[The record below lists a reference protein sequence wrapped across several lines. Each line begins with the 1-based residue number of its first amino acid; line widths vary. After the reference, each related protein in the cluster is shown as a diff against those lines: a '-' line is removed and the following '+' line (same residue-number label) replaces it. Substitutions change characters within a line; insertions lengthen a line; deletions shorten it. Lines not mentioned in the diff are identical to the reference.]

1 MADKRTAESSRL
13 AGLQFEE
20 KQYKVNLTRRQQ
32 FLDDYNERSSQAIDR
47 HALGD
52 HLDRQLKLEQKR
64 LMEQRL
70 SYEQNETNLQQ
81 DLDRFREQRIKLES
95 TIKLKSSQVEKN
107 LREMQEI
114 KQQQKQI
121 DQYLKQLND
130 LDKRIQR
137 KEEEYQ
143 EKLTGGINIDQLK
156 VDINRDEQQR
166 AKLQMDLKDLNEEM
180 NKLLANS
187 KMNTELDMFKKDKA
201 ERDEQIRKM

>member
-20 KQYKVNLTRRQQ
+20 KQYKMNLTRRQQ

-52 HLDRQLKLEQKR
+52 HLDKQLKLEQKR
-64 LMEQRL
+64 LIEQRL

-143 EKLTGGINIDQLK
+143 EKLSGGINIDQLK
-156 VDINRDEQQR
+156 VDITRDEQQR